1 MFTFHIFGFWYQG
14 TRVGAHQKPPVR
26 PSWRCNLLLPV
37 SKILAVEN
45 CPPSATSSVCFFLL
59 PLLLHFFFFLFFS
72 RKPLP
77 HSSSLFSFK
86 TNTTQTRSQSPL
98 HMRFSATTHTFLLSS
113 LCHSSSPLPLT
124 TTFFSLRYAR
134 NPFCTLFFCTALR
147 IKQKIAEQTE
157 P

>member
-14 TRVGAHQKPPVR
+14 ARVGAHQKPPVR

-77 HSSSLFSFK
+77 HSSSLFSLFSFK

-98 HMRFSATTHTFLLSS
+98 HMRFSATTHTPS
-113 LCHSSSPLPLT
+113 CSPLCATLRRRCRSPS
-124 TTFFSLRYAR
+124 SLRYAR
-134 NPFCTLFFCTALR
+134 NPFCTLFFFTPPS
-147 IKQKIAEQTE
+147 E
-157 P
+157 